1 MRNQHD
7 VIVLIPAVHW
17 DTEADAIRK
26 DALSTVHKV
35 QTCAQLDGAAANEP
49 EMSDY
54 AYQG

>member
-49 EMSDY
+49 AMSDY